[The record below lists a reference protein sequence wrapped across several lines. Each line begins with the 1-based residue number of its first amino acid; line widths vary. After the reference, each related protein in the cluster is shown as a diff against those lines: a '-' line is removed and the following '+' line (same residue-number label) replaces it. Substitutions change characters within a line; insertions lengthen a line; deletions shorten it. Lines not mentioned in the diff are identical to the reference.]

1 MQCPNCGRYI
11 RSTTQCAYCGH
22 EFTPAEVAE
31 LKKQSAPDTPRSS
44 RGGLSVLWN
53 VLKLVLALMVVFL
66 LFVYGPTYASKLMG
80 YFGSSNNDTAQ
91 VVESSRVEEDQTE
104 PQENQEEQAP
114 ATEQEGQEP
123 AQEASQLTLKDH
135 QVDVSFYPQV
145 KVTLDFEGNLDEI
158 DSDTFI
164 FEVDNQGNITSLE
177 DYSLQ
182 KENQTVVLTY
192 NDPSLSV
199 VGSDDLDQTL
209 TIKAPKYDF
218 SEQIGYQLPSMTVD
232 ESLAAQFDEIMAED
246 FGSSESVHVAMH
258 ISDQDLPFVYNDQA
272 VEASELIA
280 LFAIARA
287 YDLNDH
293 QEVELDQMVTIDEAL
308 LAEEDEGVTANLVGE
323 ELTLQELFSNAI
335 QTHDATAINH
345 IIQVTGGPNE
355 FNRWLKEKGYF
366 STKITQQLALDP
378 NGTVT
383 GSVTTAQD
391 VSQLLVNLVEE
402 TLLSPESSHD
412 YLELLRS
419 SPVTDKFPAQG
430 LHNIDILTRSE
441 LVTADSDQNQYYAG
455 VIKTE
460 QDTYVIVILDEG
472 TSDQVAAVDQIAQS
486 LQSLIL
492 YFETGSTEPVPL
504 SEPEPASAP
513 EPEPA
518 PAPEPTPE
526 PAPAPE
532 PVPEP
537 QPVQPQL
544 KPWELNPDEW
554 YRGEDGRW
562 YNTNPNYNYGNAN

>member
-1 MQCPNCGRYI
+1 MTMQCPNCGRYI

-31 LKKQSAPDTPRSS
+31 LKKQSEPDTPRSS
-44 RGGLSVLWN
+44 KGGLSILWN

-91 VVESSRVEEDQTE
+91 VVESSSQVEEDQTK
-104 PQENQEEQAP
+104 PQENEEDQAP
-114 ATEQEGQEP
+114 ATDQEGQEFT
-123 AQEASQLTLKDH
+123 QEATQLTLKNH
-135 QVDVSFYPQV
+135 EVDVSLYPQV

-158 DSDTFI
+158 DSNTFA
-164 FEVDNQGNITSLE
+164 FEVDNQGNVTSLE

-182 KENQTVVLTY
+182 KENQKVVLTY

-199 VGSDDLDQTL
+199 VGSDDLEQTL
-209 TIKAPKYDF
+209 TIKASEYDLN
-218 SEQIGYQLPSMTVD
+218 EQIDYQLPSMTVD
-232 ESLAAQFDEIMAED
+232 ESLVAQFNEIMTED

-258 ISDQDLPFVYNDQA
+258 VSDQDLPFVYNDQV

-287 YDLNDH
+287 YDLSDH
-293 QEVELDQMVTIDEAL
+293 QEVDLDQMVTIDEAL
-308 LAEEDEGVTANLVGE
+308 VAKEDEGVTASLVGE
-323 ELTLQELFSNAI
+323 EVTLHELFSNAV

-391 VSQLLVNLVEE
+391 VSQLLVHLVEE
-402 TLLSPESSHD
+402 TLLSQESSNS
-412 YLELLRS
+412 YLELLRL

-441 LVTADSDQNQYYAG
+441 LVTADNDRNQYYAG
-455 VIKTE
+455 VIETE

-472 TSDQVAAVDQIAQS
+472 TSDQAVAVDQIAQS
-486 LQSLIL
+486 LQSLVL
-492 YFETGSTEPVPL
+492 YFETGSTEPAPL
-504 SEPEPASAP
+504 P

-518 PAPEPTPE
+518 PAPVPEPVPAPE
-526 PAPAPE
+526 PAPA
-532 PVPEP
+532 P

-544 KPWELNPDEW
+544 RPWELNPEEW
-554 YRGEDGRW
+554 YQGEDGRW
-562 YNTNPNYNYGNAN
+562 YNTDPNYNYGNAN